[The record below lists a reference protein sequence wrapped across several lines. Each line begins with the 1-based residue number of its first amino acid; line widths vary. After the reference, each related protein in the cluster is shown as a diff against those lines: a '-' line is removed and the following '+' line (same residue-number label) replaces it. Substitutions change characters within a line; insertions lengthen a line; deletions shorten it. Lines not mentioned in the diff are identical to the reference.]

1 VSIGQRFI
9 RIVSALALILMGPVI
24 VAIPTYRA
32 SVRLDV
38 ELPVLEG
45 GLAAMIDEV
54 RRHPIGCGP
63 DAESTGR
70 LTASR
75 FWGFHEGLDGANH
88 ELGGAAFSF
97 DDDLVLWA
105 SRTGA
110 PGTKGLR
117 ATYRCW
123 SDLSDYLA
131 DVQIHQSLCSGEE
144 WREGEDLKEEE
155 ERSQAVI
162 SAYRE
167 ELEKFRPKLAAARE
181 LYDRD
186 RPLLKSLAW
195 SLGLFELFGLPLLV
209 IVGLKDLR
217 AWRARRRAPIP

>member
-1 VSIGQRFI
+1 VSTAQRLTRLI
-9 RIVSALALILMGPVI
+9 AALALIFMGPAMI
-24 VAIPTYRA
+24 AIATYRA
-32 SVRLDV
+32 SVRLDS
-38 ELPVLEG
+38 ELPVLEKDV
-45 GLAAMIDEV
+45 AAVIDEV
-54 RRHPIGCGP
+54 RRLPIDCRP
-63 DAESTGR
+63 NANSTGR
-70 LTASR
+70 LTVQD
-75 FWGFHEGLDGANH
+75 FWMLRGGLAGANH
-88 ELGGAAFSF
+88 GVGMAAFSV
-97 DDDLVLWA
+97 DSWSSWA